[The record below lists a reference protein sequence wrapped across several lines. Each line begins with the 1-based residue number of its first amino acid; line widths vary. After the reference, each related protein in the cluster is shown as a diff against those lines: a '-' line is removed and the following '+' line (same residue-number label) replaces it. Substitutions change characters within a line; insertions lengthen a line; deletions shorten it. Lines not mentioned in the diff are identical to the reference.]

1 MDKAAWQRL
10 LCVWAAEAVKRSGVK
25 PAAGPLS
32 GLGFPGAV
40 EAELLAAE
48 WRLGCR
54 LPPSYREF
62 LKCTNGLRQPS
73 EFVPARGGD
82 FWSAEELD
90 WFRVRNQAWI
100 DAWTTYDTF
109 VIPDELY
116 FVYGPAQDPIYL
128 RREYLE
134 HTLEISTRGDSS
146 VYLLNPKI
154 VGADNEWEAWF
165 LANWAP
171 GANRYRSFAEMM
183 LAHYEGFQSEGLEGL
198 PSQRL

>member
-1 MDKAAWQRL
+1 MDKAAWERL
-10 LCVWAAEAVKRSGVK
+10 LSVWTAEAVKRSGIK
-25 PAAGPLS
+25 PTAGPLS

-48 WRLGCR
+48 ARLSCR

-62 LKCTNGLRQPS
+62 LKCTNGLRQPLA
-73 EFVPARGGD
+73 FVPARGGD
-82 FWSAEELD
+82 FWSAQEID
-90 WFRVRNQAWI
+90 WFRVRNQEWI
-100 DAWTTYDTF
+100 DAWTGDTF

-116 FVYGPAQDPIYL
+116 FLYGPKQDPINL

-154 VGADNEWEAWF
+154 VGADDEWEAWF
-165 LANWAP
+165 LANWNA
-171 GANRYRSFAEMM
+171 GADRYRSFAEMM
-183 LAHYEGFQSEGLEGL
+183 LAHYEGFHNQGLNGFY
-198 PSQRL
+198 